1 MADSAR
7 ASPSR
12 RRLGERLAYSPS
24 SRRRLGE
31 RLAYSPSSRRRLGET
46 PNRLAERVGGDP
58 ARGSPSRLEVA
69 ADSVGTRPEST
80 GLRVAT
86 GLWEGIFLHL
96 ALVVL
101 QLPFWGEL
109 PLDGEYAG

>member
-1 MADSAR
+1 MAPNAP
-7 ASPSR
+7 AF
-12 RRLGERLAYSPS
+12 ER
-24 SRRRLGE
+24 E

-46 PNRLAERVGGDP
+46 PNRLAERVGGDS

-86 GLWEGIFLHL
+86 GLWEGSSY
-96 ALVVL
+96 VL
-101 QLPFWGEL
+101 TLRGKGSRARLLKRLYRACTLKAEGWC
-109 PLDGEYAG
+109 